1 MCLYNIV
8 FNGHNFDMNYL
19 LIFCVLFSSFS
30 FIVYSISYVIS
41 PHMKREFERFNLKK
55 LGFLIIALEIVGAL
69 GLLIGLRFN
78 LILLISSGG
87 LAILMLLAVMI
98 RIKVKD
104 SLLIS
109 LPAIFYMILNAYI
122 FYVAISEYK
131 Y

>member
-1 MCLYNIV
+1 
-8 FNGHNFDMNYL
+8 MNYL

-55 LGFLIIALEIVGAL
+55 IGFLIIALEIVGAL